1 MTTNEAMSKV
11 NRGSHGDFFYF
22 LVIQLTKCQDHGVV
36 IELTL

>member
-11 NRGSHGDFFYF
+11 NRGSHGDFYF